1 MVQEVNAMGLKEQLS
16 DDLRT
21 ALRSSDEAR
30 KSTIRLAQA
39 AIRNAEIAQGKAFDD
54 AAVIGVL
61 KKEANQRK
69 DSIEAYKAAGRQEL
83 VDHEQAEL
91 EILQSYLPAEM
102 SVDEVRQEASAVIA
116 ELGASGMADKGK
128 VMQALMKRLAGRA
141 EGRTINEAV
150 SDLLANK

>member
-1 MVQEVNAMGLKEQLS
+1 MSLKEQLS
-16 DDLRT
+16 EDLRT

-39 AIRNAEIAQGKAFDD
+39 AIRNAEIAQSKTFDD

-102 SVDEVRQEASAVIA
+102 GADEIRQEASAVIA
-116 ELGASGMADKGK
+116 ELGASGAADKGK
-128 VMQALMKRLAGRA
+128 VMQALMKRLGGRA
-141 EGRTINEAV
+141 EGRTVNEVV
-150 SDLLANK
+150 SGLLANN